1 MIRTETEYQ
10 EAVARLKAE
19 TTRMQEQRTKLKKEG
34 LTADQV
40 RLALEPMES
49 FHLQLVEEVEAY
61 ERLKRGDLGEIENLH
76 GLGQL
81 LIALRIARGV
91 SQTELAQRLGVDP
104 SQVSRDE
111 KNEYHGITV
120 ERASKVLDALR
131 AQLKSRPAEPVLP
144 EGDPEKRGKIAKAS

>member
-1 MIRTETEYQ
+1 MIRTEGEYQ
-10 EAVARLKAE
+10 EAVGRLKAE
-19 TTRMQEQRTKLKKEG
+19 KTRMQEQRGKLKKEG
-34 LTADQV
+34 LTSDQIK
-40 RLALEPMES
+40 LALEPMES

-91 SQTELAQRLGVDP
+91 SQAELAERLGVDP
-104 SQVSRDE
+104 SQVCRDE

-120 ERASKVLDALR
+120 DRASKVLDC
-131 AQLKSRPAEPVLP
+131 LKANLMSRPAGPVLP
-144 EGDPEKRGKIAKAS
+144 EGDSGRRGKVAKAS